1 MQISELARQASV
13 SVHALRH
20 YERLGLIRPHRRA
33 NGYRDYPA
41 SIKREVVFIAMSRQ
55 LGFALPQI
63 ARRLDDYRAGTLGID
78 DMVLALQERVAV
90 LEQQIGQLQ
99 AQKQVVLD
107 HQAWLQ
113 AQQTRKRE
121 APRAWPRVRPS
132 TSTKSPSQTPTSRK
146 TP

>member
-1 MQISELARQASV
+1 MLVLCGRDDPALAGEPNADQIQA
-13 SVHALRH
+13 
-20 YERLGLIRPHRRA
+20 
-33 NGYRDYPA
+33 
-41 SIKREVVFIAMSRQ
+41 
-55 LGFALPQI
+55 
-63 ARRLDDYRAGTLGID
+63 
-78 DMVLALQERVAV
+78 
-90 LEQQIGQLQ
+90 QIGQLQ

-121 APRAWPRVRPS
+121 TPRAWPRVRPS